1 MNLLLDMK
9 KEDGKMKIGVL
20 SLQGGVI
27 EHITAIISL
36 GHEAIEVK
44 TLEDLKSINA
54 LIIPGGESTT
64 IGKLLKITGLLNP
77 LREMIQNGL
86 PVWGTCAGMILLAK
100 NIENEDTAHLGVM
113 DITVKRNAYGT
124 QLDSFTTKI
133 IIKEISKLPI
143 ELVFIRAPYIT
154 HVDSNVTIL
163 ATVNNNIVAV
173 RQNNILAT
181 SFHPELTND
190 TSFLKYFI
198 NLVT

>member
-1 MNLLLDMK
+1 
-9 KEDGKMKIGVL
+9 MKIGVL

-143 ELVFIRAPYIT
+143 ELVFIRAPYIESVGKNVEILST
-154 HVDSNVTIL
+154 VDG
-163 ATVNNNIVAV
+163 NIVAAQEDNMLV
-173 RQNNILAT
+173 T
-181 SFHPELTND
+181 SFHPELTED
-190 TSFLKYFI
+190 LRLHKYFI
-198 NLVT
+198 NIVSKSINNINCIVAQ

>member
-1 MNLLLDMK
+1 
-9 KEDGKMKIGVL
+9 MKIGVL

-181 SFHPELTND
+181 SFHPELTNN